1 MRRQWGHPASHTT
14 SRMVDDK
21 ETTSSEFLGTLA
33 SVADAERAG
42 LALSL
47 EGNRGKDMVLL
58 LTDSMTA
65 YRSALHLARGNPP
78 RSAFEKRIKLALLAR
93 ENLDTAISW
102 VRSHIGI
109 SGNEKLSRPSRR
121 LAKPS
126 GPHLRRTHLR
136 YLRRT
141 SSPRQGTQE
150 TTPSA
155 TRPRDGPSHH
165 LESEGPISLHLDVN
179 QQRPT
184 TGMAT
189 PDP

>member
-14 SRMVDDK
+14 HLQKGGRQGDNILRVPRHISKRGRLR
-21 ETTSSEFLGTLA
+21 TRGSSPQPGRKPG
-33 SVADAERAG
+33 ERHG
-42 LALSL
+42 LATHRQHDRLSISAPPSQRQPTQIGL
-47 EGNRGKDMVLL
+47 RK
-58 LTDSMTA
+58 TDQAGTTGQ
-65 YRSALHLARGNPP
+65 REPRHRHQLGALPHRNLGQ
-78 RSAFEKRIKLALLAR
+78 R
-93 ENLDTAISW
+93 E
-102 VRSHIGI
+102 
-109 SGNEKLSRPSRR
+109 SRPSRR

-141 SSPRQGTQE
+141 SSPRKGTQE